1 MSVTSSGEN
10 SAGIGE
16 TPHHEENSREPCRS
30 KTAISGIPVPE
41 SHDRV
46 QPERRKGHQVISTAT
61 YFRAERRGSGGVG
74 YGGSYVPTDVEADA
88 GDGMHDE

>member
-1 MSVTSSGEN
+1 M
-10 SAGIGE
+10 
-16 TPHHEENSREPCRS
+16 
-30 KTAISGIPVPE
+30 PE